1 MRCKPF
7 CLFCLPADDKFRLS
21 PLFKNRNINIGTDM
35 GEKIC
40 AINYWN
46 LFVQNEYKHEA
57 MMRCHLKKNSVHIPG
72 PTQGIRAHIPGLIN
86 HSNFRISQDISL
98 KKRRYFTPVEY
109 KYVVLFIHTLA
120 SSAIQNLACT
130 WYFQFN
136 ICEILEIFMESLT
149 FLGEI
154 FQVCNA
160 GIFFSILCIS
170 SRTYEGCP

>member
-46 LFVQNEYKHEA
+46 LFFQNEYKHEA
-57 MMRCHLKKNSVHIPG
+57 MMRCHLKKNPVHIPG

-86 HSNFRISQDISL
+86 HSNFRISQDIS
-98 KKRRYFTPVEY
+98 
-109 KYVVLFIHTLA
+109 
-120 SSAIQNLACT
+120 
-130 WYFQFN
+130 
-136 ICEILEIFMESLT
+136 
-149 FLGEI
+149 
-154 FQVCNA
+154 
-160 GIFFSILCIS
+160 
-170 SRTYEGCP
+170 